1 MTRQELRD
9 AVIAAYGL
17 ETASSLA
24 ARLGITKNV
33 VIGLWDRAVRSG
45 RLKREFSERRQ
56 RAREAKPGIT
66 QVMIADRSWLG
77 GTTEPRRVPV
87 SLPKLKFMEAGE

>member
-33 VIGLWDRAVRSG
+33 VIGLWDRAVR
-45 RLKREFSERRQ
+45 
-56 RAREAKPGIT
+56 
-66 QVMIADRSWLG
+66 
-77 GTTEPRRVPV
+77 
-87 SLPKLKFMEAGE
+87 